1 MQISVF
7 VLGMI
12 VDFPAE
18 WIEVIHKLFTLVWSV
33 TYALYLL
40 IALKFPKRF
49 IYFLPVILVI
59 QNSMVLALY
68 VASIIKDRKKL
79 EPPDTK
85 SMMMFCFI
93 S

>member
-1 MQISVF
+1 
-7 VLGMI
+7 MI

-18 WIEVIHKLFTLVWSV
+18 WRAVTPKLLALVWSV

-40 IALKFPKRF
+40 SALKFPTRF
-49 IYFLPVILVI
+49 IYFLPVPLVI
-59 QNSMVLALY
+59 QNSMILALY
-68 VASIIKDRKKL
+68 VSHIIIDRDKL
-79 EPPDTK
+79 EPEEIK